1 MNKNIKKIVCLI
13 LFISTICNINIYA
26 SEQKPDE
33 AIKYINDIR
42 QNMNIR
48 PVENNKQLESSA
60 SNHSKYMCI
69 NESFSLI
76 EESRNKFYRG
86 RYSLDRASY
95 YSYFN
100 PYITEFISN
109 DFDSYKNGVIDL
121 INNPYSRISFL
132 DPLYQHIGMGK
143 YEKMYTYDLG
153 GKSRDTNRKI
163 IIYPYDKMLDVP
175 ISWKNNYMINP
186 YRKINGEYNDVGLP
200 ITLSYYSDTQKIR
213 RIYNNNIEVV
223 NKDNGSKVKV
233 KVILPQDD
241 KYLDKSLII
250 LPLEKLEYDA
260 NYEVNINVNF
270 IFQNSTSVSE
280 NRKYKINFR
289 TEQKDKLID
298 RAEFTEY
305 LVKALDIKLLEP
317 RKVFKDVDVNSYY
330 AKYIYTAYKKNLVSG
345 FGDNTFL
352 PLKNI
357 TKEQVY
363 TLLIRSYEQE
373 KGEIKLNNYK
383 PYSYNYYNVSSWAVS
398 YIRKAEKIGLL
409 DTVKSNELKEEITE
423 EEYKRIIKKFQEIY
437 NGKKDIN

>member
-1 MNKNIKKIVCLI
+1 MLKNNIKKIVCLI
-13 LFISTICNINIYA
+13 LLISTICNINIYA

-33 AIKYINDIR
+33 AIKYINAIR
-42 QNMNIR
+42 KNMNIR
-48 PVENNKQLESSA
+48 PLENNKQLESSA
-60 SNHSKYMCI
+60 SNHSKYMAI

-109 DFDSYKNGVIDL
+109 NFDSYKSGVIDL
-121 INNPYSRISFL
+121 MNNPYSRISFL
-132 DPLYQHIGMGK
+132 DPLYQHIGMGT
-143 YEKMYTYDLG
+143 YDKMYTFDLG

-163 IIYPYDKMLDVP
+163 IIYPYDKMTNVP
-175 ISWKNNYMINP
+175 VSWNNNYSINP
-186 YRKINGEYNDVGLP
+186 YSNVDGTYNNVGLP

-213 RIYNNNIEVV
+213 RIYSNNIELV
-223 NKDNGSKVKV
+223 NKDNGNKVKI

-241 KYLDKSLII
+241 KYIDKSLII
-250 LPLEKLEYDA
+250 LPLEKLQYDT

-270 IFQNSTSVSE
+270 IFQNSTSISE
-280 NRKYKINFR
+280 NHKYRISFR
-289 TEQKDKLID
+289 TEQKDKSLN

-305 LVKALDIKLLEP
+305 LVKALDIELLEP
-317 RKVFKDVDVNSYY
+317 RKVFKDVDNNYY

-345 FGDNTFL
+345 FGDNTFR
-352 PLKNI
+352 PQKNI

-363 TLLIRSYEQE
+363 TLLIRAYEKE
-373 KGEIKLNNYK
+373 KGEIKLYNYK
-383 PYSYNYYNVSSWAVS
+383 PYSYSYYNVSGWAVN

-409 DTVKSNELKEEITE
+409 DTVRSNELKEDITE
-423 EEYKRIIKKFQEIY
+423 EEYKRIIKKFEEIY
-437 NGKKDIN
+437 NKDIN